1 MVHVAY
7 IGLGSNLGNRKENLM
22 KAVECLRAHSEI
34 EVEAL
39 SSVYETAPVGVKDQP
54 SFLNMVVRIKTAL
67 EAGNLLQTLQR
78 IEERMGRR
86 RTKRWG
92 PRVIDLDILLYDR
105 KSIRSSCL
113 QVPHPR
119 ILERAFVLIPLLEI
133 DPGISLPD
141 GTLLKD
147 AISRIGT
154 AEQAVSL
161 FRDG

>member
-22 KAVECLRAHSEI
+22 KAVEYLRSHGEI

-54 SFLNMVVRIKTAL
+54 PFLNMAVKIKTVL
-67 EAGNLLQTLQR
+67 EARNLLETLKR

-92 PRVIDLDILLYDR
+92 PRVIDLDILLFDR

-133 DPGISLPD
+133 DPEISLPD

-147 AISRIGT
+147 AISRIDT

-161 FRDG
+161 FKGD